1 MEQQK
6 KELIKLII
14 EKIDA
19 CDDIKKLQII
29 YDKLKEKIDS
39 IEFCQKCGM
48 SDDNPNSNHHCECSD
63 SEDDY
68 D

>member
-19 CDDIKKLQII
+19 CDDIKKLQKIT
-29 YDKLKEKIDS
+29 YKFEK
-39 IEFCQKCGM
+39 
-48 SDDNPNSNHHCECSD
+48 
-63 SEDDY
+63 
-68 D
+68 